1 MDEHSNNST
10 QPAASDPAARLQELR
25 TRVAELNRRVRGER
39 DPKAAAALRAEAR
52 KLTALLSELVAAS
65 AAKVTKQ
72 DTSVIW
78 PRDLNAE
85 PAEAGDSREA
95 DVWGPDPEEV
105 ARG

>member
-1 MDEHSNNST
+1 LAEDSHNSKQT
-10 QPAASDPAARLQELR
+10 AASDPATRLQQLR
-25 TRVAELNRRVRGER
+25 DRVAELNRRVRAER
-39 DPKAAAALRAEAR
+39 DPKAAASLRDEAR

-72 DTSVIW
+72 DTSVTW
-78 PRDLNAE
+78 PRDLNATSH
-85 PAEAGDSREA
+85 EAGDSREA